1 MKLPRW
7 GWLCCML
14 SSHALAGSLNT
25 DLLYIGDRSHVRAGA
40 WNPDNFLRVPSTQD
54 EWVIVIEGQ
63 ESWSEVHSGLSVHGR
78 ARLSRRD
85 IPHQKSTDEAKLQ
98 ELSIDY
104 AYRPDWLLSI
114 GKTQL
119 HWDNSSSSQ
128 PLGFFQQQ
136 LDVADLKDNKSLS
149 TGVPLLALTHIL
161 PSGSNAT
168 LVYAIASNNEQSPE
182 QWAFKWGWELGD
194 WSPSLI
200 VQKPAGQQAGWGG
213 QVSWALSDYQI
224 LYGSIFT
231 RQGTRLLRHNLLGA
245 DHLTLGWQNPIQASR
260 LNDARYYTRGLV
272 GTSVQWDGWTF
283 LLEVS
288 HDERKLSTRDWWQ
301 LNDLVSFHQ
310 SLIPQGGDVAALAL
324 LNLAYDNQ
332 QLSAQGARQNY
343 AYFYVAYGFEQL
355 SLRLFAKTDPEFL
368 SSLHGV
374 SAAWQVH
381 ETFEASVSFVRF
393 SGQPKQEF
401 SVLPLQHNI
410 ELVLSYRF

>member
-1 MKLPRW
+1 MKLQW
-7 GWLCCML
+7 WSLLCCL
-14 SSHALAGSLNT
+14 WSGHVVAGSLTT
-25 DLLYIGDRSHVRAGA
+25 DVLYIGDRSELRTGQ
-40 WNPDNFLRVPSTQD
+40 WNPDNFLRVPSVQN
-54 EWVIVIEGQ
+54 EWVAVIEGR
-63 ESWSEVHSGLSVHGR
+63 ESWPELLSGLSIHGR

-85 IPHQKSTDEAKLQ
+85 IQHHQTKDEAKLQ

-104 AYRPDWLLSI
+104 AYRPDWLLSV

-149 TGVPLLALTHIL
+149 TGVPLIALTHIL

-168 LVYAIASNNEQSPE
+168 LVYAIASNHDQSPE

-200 VQKPAGQQAGWGG
+200 VQKPAGQDAGWGG

-231 RQGTRLLRHNLLGA
+231 RQGTRLPRHHLLGA
-245 DHLTLGWQNPIQASR
+245 TNLTLEWENPIRSSR
-260 LNDARYYTRGLV
+260 LNDSRYYTRGLI
-272 GTSVQWDGWTF
+272 GTSVQWQAWSF
-283 LLEVS
+283 LFEFS
-288 HDERKLSTRDWWQ
+288 HDERKLSTRDWWN
-301 LNDLVSFHQ
+301 LNELVSFHQ
-310 SLIPQGGDVAALAL
+310 SFIPQGGDIAALAL

-343 AYFYVAYGFEQL
+343 AYFYLAYGLEQL

-374 SAAWQVH
+374 SVAWQIQDN
-381 ETFEASVSFVRF
+381 FEASTSFVRF
-393 SGQPKQEF
+393 GGQSKQEF